1 MRELKGNDM
10 KVKNTS
16 PTQPASNA
24 VSVRWL
30 RAGAFVALTVLCATV
45 GLRIALSQGT
55 PPDVVDLGS
64 PPSAKQEEPSNVS
77 LALSVEFPTV
87 GAAYRAS
94 EYSHDPINN
103 PYIGYWD
110 AKSCYAYKET
120 GDASSLSG
128 EYFYRTGATNSSG
141 DCSNAYSGNLLNYVA
156 TSAIDVLR
164 LALTGGNRVLDTS
177 SATVLER
184 AYLYNGWGLNQPT
197 YFPVRKIHKNH
208 IGKAIPNATPAA
220 KDNYVY
226 AGSCLDRIWFGTTT
240 GNNLD
245 CAAPGKNHE
254 LNPTVLAGGKTTY
267 LPMYARVKVCTA
279 AEATT
284 RTDLCARYPSGNYK
298 PIGQIQKKSDG
309 TRLAAFGYLADNS
322 DTRYGG
328 VLRAPMSYVGPD
340 KPNAAGIMV
349 PNGEKEWDGTTGVF
363 FANPKNASFTYS
375 GVVNYVNR
383 FGTTGATKGYY
394 KSLDPVGELYYESL
408 RYYMGLGPTSA
419 AISNYSGLEDG
430 YPVYTTWQDPIANA
444 CQRKNFTLVIG
455 DVNTHYDKQLPGH
468 GGAGGTPIDTQ
479 DPARGAENLLG
490 SGTFNAADWAKVVAN
505 FETNANAT
513 YKNSFG
519 VDVSTKGNP
528 NPNSSNDSLN
538 SKKTGSSSRSSYL
551 WAGAAYWAH
560 TQAIRNDS
568 DADGKSKNLV
578 RVNTFTI
585 DVDEG
590 GNGSIEDDNPRAI
603 KPRQSSFYLA
613 GKYGWFNNT
622 DSSKTNRLGPLPNG
636 ALGAN
641 EDLDGHPYRNILTG
655 ALDNSRWEYA
665 GAPNTPD
672 GYVIASQAKKMQEG
686 VARFF
691 NSIGGSITPS
701 SVIGLSS
708 VDFSTAS
715 PDGAMFVPQF
725 DSKTWAGRLVKA
737 KVTFNQATGDVAV
750 ASSLWDA
757 AKILTDASVATGG
770 VSDPQVKP
778 ANRKLFT
785 YSRDGA
791 NRGGQILSAAQKGNL
806 DAAVLTSL
814 AIKPSGAPAG
824 ISDSDMQDATLNW
837 LRGDRSLEAGAVGGY
852 LRARTSVLGAIV
864 NSGPVYKQ
872 GVSDEVGGDGFAQFA
887 QTQKNRAGVV
897 YVGANDGFLH
907 AFRASD
913 GKELFAYMPRAVAE
927 LAHRLAAPG
936 YTYQPLVDA
945 IPLVTEAQQ
954 VGGDGNPQWKTLLVS
969 GMGGGAQGVF
979 ALDVTDPDAFAKS
992 NVLFEFT
999 DQDDPDM
1006 GNVLGSPKLVRMK
1019 IPGSPAAYRWF
1030 VAVSSGYNN
1039 YRNDGFA
1046 SSDGAQALFLL
1057 SVDKAPSAAWAE
1069 NDNYFKIKLP
1079 ALTPPTGTNRGIALT
1094 NPGVALDAQGV
1105 ATVFYAGDTYG
1116 NLWKFDFQLGLDA
1129 AKAAVAAR
1137 KTGSYKPLA
1146 VLKDGNS
1153 KAQPIT
1159 TVPQVAPG
1167 LGDGY
1172 IVIVGTGKYIEIG
1185 DAATTEKNSVYG
1197 IWDDLQSVGAS
1208 YEISRARLYPR
1219 SFQTSGAKAGKVD
1232 GDDTFKYSATNSGY
1246 RGWYAD
1252 LPTTG
1257 ERIVVEADTRFGY
1270 TAVNS
1275 FVPPADC
1282 TANGTGTLM
1291 TFDNLYGTSRSA
1303 RDERT
1308 RPLSRP
1314 RIVALDMSGTDS
1326 HTYTRRQPSGRRDL
1340 TIVSRPVSALG
1351 GSGSSDPNVAQG
1363 PQVTIK
1369 IPGGRVGWR
1378 EIKNFE
1384 KTD

>member
-1 MRELKGNDM
+1 MTS
-10 KVKNTS
+10 KNLS
-16 PTQPASNA
+16 PVQFIHKPR
-24 VSVRWL
+24 SVRWL
-30 RAGAFVALTVLCATV
+30 RAGAVIALLALGTTA
-45 GLRIALSQGT
+45 GLRIASSQGT
-55 PPDVVDLGS
+55 VPDVVDLGS

-87 GAAYRAS
+87 GAAYRAA
-94 EYSHDPINN
+94 EYTHDPINN
-103 PYIGYWD
+103 PYLGYWD
-110 AKSCYAYKET
+110 PKSCYAYKEA
-120 GDASSLSG
+120 GDASSLNG
-128 EYFYRTGATNSSG
+128 EYFYRTGSASSSG

-164 LALTGGNRVLDTS
+164 LALTGGNRALDTS
-177 SATVLER
+177 TATVLER
-184 AYLYNGWGLNQPT
+184 AYLYNGWGLNQTT
-197 YFPVRKIHKNH
+197 YFPVRKIHKSQL
-208 IGKAIPNATPAA
+208 GKAMPSATPASGS
-220 KDNYVY
+220 DYVY

-245 CAAPGKNHE
+245 CGSPGKNHE
-254 LNPTVLAGGKTTY
+254 LNPKQVAGGKTTY

-279 AEATT
+279 AEAVT
-284 RTDLCARYPSGNYK
+284 RTDLCMRYPSGNYK

-328 VLRAPMSYVGPD
+328 VLRAPMGYVGPD

-349 PNGEKEWDGTTGVF
+349 PNGEKEWDGTTGVYVV
-363 FANPKNASFTYS
+363 NPKNASFTYS
-375 GVVNYVNR
+375 GVINYVNR
-383 FGTTGATKGYY
+383 FGTTGGTKGYY
-394 KSLDPVGELYYESL
+394 KGLDPVGELYYESL
-408 RYYMGLGPTSA
+408 RYYMGLGPTPA
-419 AISNYSGLEDG
+419 AISSYSGLEDG

-468 GGAGGTPIDTQ
+468 GGTGGTPADTQ

-490 SGTFNAADWAKVVAN
+490 SGTFNAADWAKVIAN
-505 FETNANAT
+505 FETNATAT

-519 VDVSTKGNP
+519 VNVSTKGNP

-560 TQAIRNDS
+560 TQAIRNDN
-568 DADGKSKNLV
+568 DAEGKSKNLV

-622 DSSKTNRLGPLPNG
+622 DGSKTNRLPPLANG
-636 ALGAN
+636 ALGPN
-641 EDLDGHPYRNILTG
+641 EELDGHPYRNVLTG
-655 ALDNSRWEYA
+655 ALDNSRWQYA
-665 GAPNTPD
+665 GAANTPD

-757 AKILTDASVATGG
+757 AKILTDASVATGA

-778 ANRKLFT
+778 ADRKLFT

-791 NRGGQILSAAQKGNL
+791 SRGGQVLSVAQKGNL

-814 AIKPSGAPAG
+814 AIRPSGAPAG
-824 ISDSDMQDATLNW
+824 ISDSDMQNATLNW
-837 LRGDRSLEAGAVGGY
+837 LRGDRSLEAGVTGGY

-872 GVSDEVGGDGFAQFA
+872 GADDEVTGEGFAQFA
-887 QTQKNRAGVV
+887 QTQKNRTAAV

-927 LAHRLAAPG
+927 SAHQLAAAN
-936 YTYQPLVDA
+936 YSYKPLVDA

-954 VGGDGNPQWKTLLVS
+954 VDGDGKLQWKTLLVS
-969 GMGGGAQGVF
+969 GMGGGAQGIF
-979 ALDVTDPDAFAKS
+979 ALDVTDPTSFSKDK
-992 NVLFEFT
+992 VLFEFT
-999 DQDDPDM
+999 DQDDVDM
-1006 GNVLGSPKLVRMK
+1006 GNVLGSPKLVRMM
-1019 IPGSPAAYRWF
+1019 IAGTTPATYRWF

-1039 YRNDGFA
+1039 YKTDGHA
-1046 SSDGAQALFLL
+1046 SADGAQALFLL
-1057 SVDKAPSAAWAE
+1057 SVDKDPSAAWVE
-1069 NDNYFKIKLP
+1069 NNNYFKMKLP
-1079 ALTPPTGTNRGIALT
+1079 KPPGTKAAALT
-1094 NPGVALDAQGV
+1094 NPGVALDAQGN
-1105 ATVFYAGDTYG
+1105 AIVFYAGDTYG
-1116 NLWKFDFQLGLDA
+1116 NLWKFDFQQGLDA
-1129 AKAAVAAR
+1129 TNADNAV
-1137 KTGSYKPLA
+1137 KKSGSTRLPMAILEDAGAPSVLPKPQSL
-1146 VLKDGNS
+1146 
-1153 KAQPIT
+1153 T

-1167 LGDGY
+1167 LTGGY
-1172 IVIVGTGKYIEIG
+1172 MVIFGTGKYIEVG
-1185 DAATTEKNSVYG
+1185 DAALPETNSIYG
-1197 IWDDLQSVGAS
+1197 IWDNLENAVGHYQVKRAS
-1208 YEISRARLYPR
+1208 LFPR
-1219 SFQTSGAKAGKVD
+1219 TFQGTGLVD
-1232 GDDTFKYSATNSGY
+1232 GNATFSYTGSPKY
-1246 RGWYAD
+1246 RGWYVD
-1252 LPTTG
+1252 LPTSG
-1257 ERIVVEADTRFGY
+1257 ERVIVEADTRYGY
-1270 TAVNS
+1270 TAINS

-1282 TANGTGTLM
+1282 TANGTGTAM

-1314 RIVALDMSGTDS
+1314 RIVALDMSGADA
-1326 HTYTRRQPSGRRDL
+1326 HTYTKRLPSGRRDL

-1351 GSGSSDPNVAQG
+1351 GSGSSDPTVAQG

-1384 KTD
+1384 K